1 MLPATVAHTHF
12 SWTLATIHMRR
23 ITVILIGLTLLG
35 CTNQPNE
42 RTKEQLETIEQL
54 ISSIKVEIEEF
65 VNETGAR
72 SKPIDQV
79 NFIDSLS
86 SAYLNII
93 DKGSDEDV
101 KKAFLDWTN
110 TVSTVYSTDYHL
122 NYLNNG
128 NSLEHKLEL
137 SIKSLKLISDIK
149 SNLDYGDLVFD
160 QIEVV
165 FIPQISELTLGETY
179 ETEIFMGALMRNTS
193 EMVDYFYNGN
203 KLEKSE
209 KGGGKLLFKPNKLG
223 IHLLSVTA
231 QVEGPNGQPFEFNN
245 EIKILVK

>member
-1 MLPATVAHTHF
+1 
-12 SWTLATIHMRR
+12 MRR
-23 ITVILIGLTLLG
+23 ITVIILFLSLLG

-42 RTKEQLETIEQL
+42 RTEEQLEAIEQL
-54 ISSIKVEIEEF
+54 ITSIKVEIEEF
-65 VNETGAR
+65 VNETGTG
-72 SKPIDQV
+72 SKPIDQA

-86 SAYLNII
+86 RAYSNII
-93 DKGSDEDV
+93 DNGNDEDI
-101 KKAFLDWTN
+101 KNAFLDWTN

-149 SNLDYGDLVFD
+149 SNLEYGDLAFD

-165 FIPQISELTLGETY
+165 LLPQISELTLGESY
-179 ETEIFMGALMRNTS
+179 EAEVFMGALMRKTS
-193 EMVDYFYNGN
+193 DMVDYYYNGN

-209 KGGGKLLFKPNKLG
+209 KGGGKILFKPDKPG
-223 IHLLSVTA
+223 VHVISVTA
-231 QVEGPNGQPFEFNN
+231 QIKGPNNQPFEFKN
-245 EIKILVK
+245 EIEVLVK